1 MGKVKN
7 NPRRGSKQFWPRVR
21 SQKIIPRLRN
31 IPKIKDF
38 KPLAFMGYK
47 AGMTH
52 VLARDNNST
61 SLTKSKIISIPV
73 TIIDCPPLKPLSLR
87 FYNKTKLLSEVYAE
101 KIDKTI
107 KSNKSGK
114 IPENYTDIRLVVYS
128 QPKKTSLKKKNPD
141 IFEMSL
147 GGKDHKEKITQ
158 AQELLK
164 KQEIPISEIFD
175 EGQIVDAHSITKGK
189 GFQGPVKR
197 FGVKL
202 RQHKSEKT
210 KRGPGNLGAW
220 TPKRVAAGQ
229 IAQAGKMG
237 YHQRTEYNK
246 LLIKIS
252 KPDDVNQSGGIK
264 NYGLLKSDCILMKGS
279 IAGAAKRPIILT
291 TPRRAKKSKNYE
303 IVQIST
309 VNKQ

>member
-31 IPKIKDF
+31 IPKTNDS

-52 VLARDNNST
+52 VLARDNNPS
-61 SLTKSKIISIPV
+61 SLTNSKTISIPV
-73 TIIDCPPLKPLSLR
+73 TIIDCPPLRPLSLR
-87 FYNKTKLLSEVYAE
+87 FYNRTKLISEVYAE
-101 KIDKTI
+101 KIDKAI
-107 KSNKSGK
+107 KPKKSGK
-114 IPENYTDIRLVVYS
+114 IPETYTDIRLVVYS

-141 IFEMSL
+141 VFETTL
-147 GGKDHKEKITQ
+147 GGNDIKEKLTQ

-164 KQEIPISEIFD
+164 KQEIPISEIFN
-175 EGQIVDAHSITKGK
+175 EGQIVDTHSVTKGK

-202 RQHKSEKT
+202 RSHKSEKT

-229 IAQAGKMG
+229 IAHAGKMG

-246 LLIKIS
+246 LLLKIS
-252 KPDDVNQSGGIK
+252 KPDEVNQSGGIK
-264 NYGLLKSDCILMKGS
+264 NYGLLKNDCILMKGS
-279 IAGAAKRPIILT
+279 IGGAAKRPIILT
-291 TPRRAKKSKNYE
+291 TPRRAKKPKTYE